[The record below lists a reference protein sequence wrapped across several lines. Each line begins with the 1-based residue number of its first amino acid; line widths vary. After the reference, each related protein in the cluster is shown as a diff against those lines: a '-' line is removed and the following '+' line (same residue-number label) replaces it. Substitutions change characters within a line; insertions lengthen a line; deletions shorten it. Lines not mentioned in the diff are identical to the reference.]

1 MPIQHVYELFAL
13 DGQAFVRE
21 SYRNLLNRE
30 PDEHGM
36 AYYLGRLAAGYGKAS
51 IIVQLAESK
60 ESRPHHEIIGLEKLI
75 KAEKHMNHWLLG
87 LFGRW
92 RRQERLLREGVQGVT
107 RVTLRMGEV
116 NSTLC
121 LLPQRMDVLAERM
134 EHLQSLYISNQ
145 QPAGSTLSA
154 DEVRAAFRDI
164 LGREPENDQIIALH
178 ANHESI
184 EDLRQNLLESEEFKS
199 RVAAL
204 PEYAR
209 RIFNRMQRS
218 QQGV

>member
-13 DGQAFVRE
+13 DGQVFITEA
-21 SYRNLLNRE
+21 YLNLLGRV
-30 PDEHGM
+30 PDDHGM
-36 AYYLGRLAAGYGKAS
+36 TYYLGRLAAGFGKAS

-75 KAEKHMNHWLLG
+75 KAEKHMNHWLWG
-87 LFGRW
+87 LFGRR
-92 RRQERLLREGVQGVT
+92 RRQERLLREGVQGLT
-107 RVTLRMGEV
+107 HVTLRMGEV
-116 NSTLC
+116 NNTLC
-121 LLPQRMDVLAERM
+121 LLPQRMAVLAERM
-134 EHLQSLYISNQ
+134 EYLQSLYISNQ

-204 PEYAR
+204 QEYAR
-209 RIFNRMQRS
+209 RIFNRMQRP